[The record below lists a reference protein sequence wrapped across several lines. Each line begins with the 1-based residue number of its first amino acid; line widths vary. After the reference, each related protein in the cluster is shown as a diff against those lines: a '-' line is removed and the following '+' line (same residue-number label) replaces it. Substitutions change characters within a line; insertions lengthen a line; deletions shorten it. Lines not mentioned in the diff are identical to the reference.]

1 MITKAVLYVTLAL
14 SAALLLDVLP
24 VSVQAQS
31 LAASDAA
38 TQSAQAK
45 LAAATAAQ
53 NAGRKKYPVTREDIV
68 VAMPVDQAHLTVAHA
83 SRVWRK
89 VIVLPLVLTR
99 GLHALQF
106 MSSYCLHEL
115 THIWSICML
124 CCALQ
129 HCMHR
134 SPMQAWVAMSL
145 LSLHCAS
152 SPLFLLSPTGV
163 SSVMQSQALVAIVH

>member
-1 MITKAVLYVTLAL
+1 MITKSVLYATLAI
-14 SAALLLDVLP
+14 STALLLDVLP
-24 VSVQAQS
+24 ASVQAQS

-53 NAGRKKYPVTREDIV
+53 NAGRKTYPVTREDIV

-89 VIVLPLVLTR
+89 VLILPLLLTG
-99 GLHALQF
+99 GLHALQLV
-106 MSSYCLHEL
+106 SSCCTHSH

-124 CCALQ
+124 SCALQ
-129 HCMHR
+129 HCMHS
-134 SPMQAWVAMSL
+134 SPMQTWAAI
-145 LSLHCAS
+145 SLHPS
-152 SPLFLLSPTGV
+152 STVHHHCSSCFLPEV
-163 SSVMQSQALVAIVH
+163 SVL

>member
-1 MITKAVLYVTLAL
+1 MITKAVLYATLAL
-14 SAALLLDVLP
+14 STALLLDVLP
-24 VSVQAQS
+24 ASVQAQS

-89 VIVLPLVLTR
+89 VIVLPQMLTS
-99 GLHALQF
+99 GLHALCPAVA
-106 MSSYCLHEL
+106 YIDTL
-115 THIWSICML
+115 TLGPSTCF
-124 CCALQ
+124 
-129 HCMHR
+129 
-134 SPMQAWVAMSL
+134 V
-145 LSLHCAS
+145 LHCSTACIVLPCKPGLSCLYIHHTVHHHCS
-152 SPLFLLSPTGV
+152 SCFLLEV
-163 SSVMQSQALVAIVH
+163 SVL